1 MKIYFIFLISF
12 FLIQPCLLAQPPA
25 EERIPEKM
33 SVFIAKR
40 MQLSENE
47 MGQFK
52 SVFSRY
58 HKEWRESMKKYRE
71 DRLLMQQQVIELQ
84 IKYRKEFAPIVGE
97 RRVIKIYDLQQDFI
111 QILRDVQRDRMQG
124 AGHGP
129 MKRMRGEREQGPER
143 RMGPPPPPPGRGQ
156 DEEDNY

>member
-1 MKIYFIFLISF
+1 MKTYFIFFISF
-12 FLIQPCLLAQPPA
+12 FLIQSNLLAQPPA

-52 SVFSRY
+52 SVFARY

-97 RRVIKIYDLQQDFI
+97 RRVIRIYDLQQDFI
-111 QILRDVQRDRMQG
+111 RILRDVQRDRMQRG
-124 AGHGP
+124 DQDP
-129 MKRMRGEREQGPER
+129 MNHVPKDRGLKRRP
-143 RMGPPPPPPGRGQ
+143 GPPPPPPGHYYDDTDQ
-156 DEEDNY
+156 EQE